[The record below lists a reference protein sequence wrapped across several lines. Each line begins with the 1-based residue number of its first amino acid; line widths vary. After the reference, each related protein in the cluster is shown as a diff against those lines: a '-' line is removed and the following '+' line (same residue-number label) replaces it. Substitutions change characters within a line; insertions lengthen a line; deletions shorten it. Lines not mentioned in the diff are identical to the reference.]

1 MAAASKSAAAPPA
14 NIKEQLAAGKKAPA
28 DNRVMNDAC
37 THLKRLSNGEL
48 KGDPEL
54 KQDAFAALSIFKSL
68 TDKKQKV
75 EFSKKNLENRKS
87 FQWVKTWQQQY
98 EEKTATK
105 QVMVSGYMT
114 RTHVNFWL
122 HGL

>member
-1 MAAASKSAAAPPA
+1 
-14 NIKEQLAAGKKAPA
+14 
-28 DNRVMNDAC
+28 MNDAG

-48 KGDPEL
+48 KADSEL
-54 KQDAFAALSIFKSL
+54 KQDANAALSIFKSL

-75 EFSKKNLENRKS
+75 EFSKKKLENRKS

-105 QVMVSGYMT
+105 QVMVSGCMT

-122 HGL
+122 RGL

>member
-1 MAAASKSAAAPPA
+1 
-14 NIKEQLAAGKKAPA
+14 
-28 DNRVMNDAC
+28 MNDAG

-48 KGDPEL
+48 KADSDL
-54 KQDAFAALSIFKSL
+54 KQDANAALSIFKSL

-122 HGL
+122 RGL

>member
-14 NIKEQLAAGKKAPA
+14 NIKEQLAGKKAPA
-28 DNRVMNDAC
+28 DNRVMNDAG
-37 THLKRLSNGEL
+37 THLKRLSSGEL
-48 KGDPEL
+48 KGDQEL
-54 KQDAFAALSIFKSL
+54 KQDANAALSIFKSL

-75 EFSKKNLENRKS
+75 EFSKKILENRKS